1 MTIAPK
7 ETWALFLLWRWAVEA
22 NQMHSASRIDTSRDT
37 SACRLPPRR
46 LDGGLQAH
54 YRHTEIHR
62 ANTQRLLRPKWRPD
76 TAIASSV
83 GDTYG
88 ANLSPMEQLKQC
100 VMLFQPIK
108 DKILCITH
116 GNHEN
121 RIYKQDGLDI
131 THLMAAQLGIEERYS
146 PTTALL
152 FYPSWQ
158 RPEAHQAHLLHRLC
172 HAWSRGGRRE
182 GGKINR
188 LADLAG
194 IVDADIYIHA
204 HTHFPAVF
212 KEGFF
217 RTDVVN
223 STAVMVDKLFV
234 NTAASLNYGGYGD
247 VQGYRPSSLDN
258 PTIYLDGRKKRVT
271 ARL

>member
-1 MTIAPK
+1 MKPIKCT
-7 ETWALFLLWRWAVEA
+7 
-22 NQMHSASRIDTSRDT
+22 
-37 SACRLPPRR
+37 LPAE
-46 LDGGLQAH
+46 LTQV
-54 YRHTEIHR
+54 EIHPL
-62 ANTQRLLRPKWRPD
+62 ADFHLGDSMADFKHITDTLKYIEQTPNAYCVLNGDLMD

-152 FYPSWQ
+152 FI
-158 RPEAHQAHLLHRLC
+158 RLGNDPKRTRRIC
-172 HAWSRGGRRE
+172 YTAYVTHGAGGGRRE

>member
-1 MTIAPK
+1 MKPIKCT
-7 ETWALFLLWRWAVEA
+7 
-22 NQMHSASRIDTSRDT
+22 
-37 SACRLPPRR
+37 LPAE
-46 LDGGLQAH
+46 LTQV
-54 YRHTEIHR
+54 EIHPL
-62 ANTQRLLRPKWRPD
+62 ADFHLGDSMADFKHITDTLKYIEQTPNAYCVLNGDLMD

-152 FYPSWQ
+152 FI
-158 RPEAHQAHLLHRLC
+158 RLGNDPKRTRRIC
-172 HAWSRGGRRE
+172 YTAYVTHGAGGGRRE

-247 VQGYRPSSLDN
+247 VQGYRPSSKDN